1 MCEVMKRVIE
11 REFFEL
17 VAKGHLAPSAAAEE
31 LGIDED
37 TFLADMEKAGYNVPA
52 SA

>member
-1 MCEVMKRVIE
+1 MKRVIE

-17 VAKGHLAPSAAAEE
+17 VAKGHLTPSAAAEE

-37 TFLADMEKAGYNVPA
+37 TFLADMEKAGYKVPVLA
-52 SA
+52 